1 MFCGMQLH
9 LGIKSDPVEYR
20 YSYEW
25 LFRLMEQEQI
35 SHLQLGTFFEI
46 YQLPDA
52 WFTDLR
58 RKAEDHGVTITSV
71 FTAHR
76 ELGGFFRD
84 DGPGFEDVA
93 RKNFERLIDVSA
105 LLGARS
111 IGSNPGAVLRDRMG
125 TKAQGSETYLRN
137 FRELQCRAGD
147 LGIEWLT
154 IEPMSCLAEPPT
166 LPEEMVAYMEAVLP
180 GGPGVARA
188 GYCMDISH
196 GYANA
201 DKEIIHDPLTLL
213 RSALAYT
220 SEIHLKNTDALFNST
235 FGFGPAE
242 LAKGIIDVAV
252 VRDLLLAEAEQIP
265 VEELVGYL
273 EIGGPKLG
281 RDYSDGD
288 LERNL
293 RESFAHLKEHWLSAQ
308 VETPPLTEC
317 SIELKSSSKI
327 WIEPSIMCADA
338 GHLADEIRRL
348 EALGVHA
355 LHIDIM
361 DAHFVPN
368 LPLGLGMIEQ
378 IRPLTALPFD
388 AHLMVEDPAFFI
400 PLLAKIGVQYVS
412 VHLEAMPHADR
423 VLAMIR
429 DHGMQAG
436 LAFNPATPLDA
447 LDYLYPR
454 LDFVLIMTVNPGFA
468 GQQLVPTALKK
479 IADCRA
485 RLAALGSTIPIQVD
499 GNVSFDNIPAMVAAG
514 GDWLIAGTSS
524 LFSKHASRKE
534 NMARALEAAATG
546 LAQRKQGI

>member
-1 MFCGMQLH
+1 MKLQ

-25 LFRLMEQEQI
+25 LFRLMEREQI

-46 YQLPDA
+46 YQLPDE

-58 RKAEDHGVTITSV
+58 RKAADHGVSITSV

-84 DGPGFEDVA
+84 DGPGFEAVA
-93 RKNFERLIDVSA
+93 RKNFERLIDVSG
-105 LLGARS
+105 LLGARFV
-111 IGSNPGAVLRDRMG
+111 GSNPGAVLRDRMG
-125 TKAQGSETYLRN
+125 TKFQGSETYLRN
-137 FRELQCRAGD
+137 FRDLQRRAGD
-147 LGIEWLT
+147 FGIDWLT

-166 LPEEMVAYMEAVLP
+166 LPEEMDAYMKAVLP
-180 GGPGVARA
+180 PAPGVARA

-201 DKEIIHDPLTLL
+201 QKEIICDPITLL
-213 RSALAYT
+213 RSALAHT
-220 SEIHLKNTDALFNST
+220 CEIHLKNTDALFNST

-242 LAKGIIDVAV
+242 REKGIINVADF
-252 VRDLLLAEAEQIP
+252 RDLLLAEAGTVP
-265 VEELVGYL
+265 VDQMIGYL

-293 RESFAHLKEHWLSAQ
+293 RESLAHLKESWLADKADAAPAAAKP
-308 VETPPLTEC
+308 V
-317 SIELKSSSKI
+317 ELKPVSKV

-338 GHLADEIRRL
+338 GYLADDVRRL
-348 EALGVHA
+348 EEIGVHA
-355 LHIDIM
+355 LHFDIM

-368 LPLGLGMIEQ
+368 MPLGLGTIEQ
-378 IRPLTALPFD
+378 IRPLTSLPFD
-388 AHLMVEDPAFFI
+388 AHLMVDDPAFFI
-400 PLLAKIGVQYVS
+400 PLLAKIGVEYVS
-412 VHLEAMPHADR
+412 VHIETMPHADR

-429 DHGMQAG
+429 DHGMKAG
-436 LAFNPATPLDA
+436 LGFNPGTPLDA
-447 LDYLYPR
+447 LDYLAPR

-468 GQQLVPTALKK
+468 GQKLVPTALKK

-485 RLAALGSTIPIQVD
+485 RLGALGADIPIQVD
-499 GNVSFDNIPAMVAAG
+499 GNVSFENIPGMVAAG

-524 LFSKHASRKE
+524 LFSKQASRRE
-534 NMARALEAAATG
+534 NMARTMKAAGEG
-546 LAQRKQGI
+546 LARRKKETK